1 MGRVFAVSDL
11 HGMYDLWTQIKNFL
25 EPDDTLYVLGDCAD
39 RGERGWDIIK
49 EVYERPQT
57 IYIKGNHEDM
67 LVTAMHYYNKYGN
80 KNTRE
85 YKILRNNGG
94 ESTFYNWS
102 CENQEERQKWYERL
116 RDLPLQL
123 DYVNKNGHTIRLSHA
138 GFTPGIRTTSEDLL
152 WDRSHFTLFYD
163 FEDIIV
169 HGHTPVHYL
178 AEDLN
183 IKINEHKPEV
193 IYYNFNHKIDID
205 MLSAYTGRA
214 VLLDLDT
221 FDEHYFDLK

>member
-25 EPDDTLYVLGDCAD
+25 QPDDTLYVLGDCAD

-49 EVYERPQT
+49 EVYEHPQT

-67 LVTAMHYYNKYGN
+67 LLKAMKEYNRYG
-80 KNTRE
+80 RPGGE
-85 YKILRNNGG
+85 CRLLRQNGG
-94 ESTFYNWS
+94 DVTLYDWS
-102 CENQEERQKWYERL
+102 CENQEDRQKWYGRL

-123 DYVNKNGHTIRLSHA
+123 DYINKNGHTIRLSHA
-138 GFTPGIRTTSEDLL
+138 GFTPGTRVSDEDLL
-152 WDRSHFTLFYD
+152 WDREHFLQFD
-163 FEDIIV
+163 NFQDIVV

-178 AEDLN
+178 AQDLR
-183 IKINEHKPEV
+183 IQIDKDKPEV
-193 IYYNFNHKIDID
+193 IYYNFDHKIDID
-205 MLSAYTGRA
+205 MLSAFTDRT

-221 FDEHYFDLK
+221 FDEHYFDL

>member
-25 EPDDTLYVLGDCAD
+25 KPDDTLYVLGDCAD
-39 RGERGWDIIK
+39 RGKRGWDIIK
-49 EVYERPQT
+49 EVYEHPQT

-67 LVTAMHYYNKYGN
+67 LVNAMHYYNKYGN

-85 YKILRNNGG
+85 YKLLRNNGG
-94 ESTFYNWS
+94 EFTFYDWS

-116 RDLPLQL
+116 RDLPLQF
-123 DYVNKNGHTIRLSHA
+123 DYVNKNGYTVRLSHA
-138 GFTPGIRTTSEDLL
+138 GFTPGTRVTNEDLL
-152 WDRSHFTLFYD
+152 WDRSHYFLFYD
-163 FEDIIV
+163 FEDIVV
-169 HGHTPVHYL
+169 HGHTPVQYVG
-178 AEDLN
+178 ADL
-183 IKINEHKPEV
+183 KIDVNYNKPEV
-193 IYYNFNHKIDID
+193 IYYNYNHKIDID
-205 MLSAYTGRA
+205 MLSAYTGRT

>member
-11 HGMYDLWTQIKNFL
+11 HGMYDLWTQIKHFL

-49 EVYERPQT
+49 EVYEHPQT

-67 LVTAMHYYNKYGN
+67 LVNAMHYYNKYGN

-85 YKILRNNGG
+85 YKLLRNNGG
-94 ESTFYNWS
+94 GSTFHDWS

-123 DYVNKNGHTIRLSHA
+123 DYINKNGHTVRLSHA
-138 GFTPGIRTTSEDLL
+138 GFTPGAKTTNEDLL
-152 WDRSHFTLFYD
+152 WDRSHFLLFYD
-163 FEDIIV
+163 FEDVIV
-169 HGHTPVHYL
+169 HGHTPVQYL
-178 AEDLN
+178 AEDLKLDVN
-183 IKINEHKPEV
+183 YREPEI
-193 IYYNFNHKIDID
+193 IYYNYDHKIDID
-205 MLSAYTGRA
+205 MLSAYTNRA